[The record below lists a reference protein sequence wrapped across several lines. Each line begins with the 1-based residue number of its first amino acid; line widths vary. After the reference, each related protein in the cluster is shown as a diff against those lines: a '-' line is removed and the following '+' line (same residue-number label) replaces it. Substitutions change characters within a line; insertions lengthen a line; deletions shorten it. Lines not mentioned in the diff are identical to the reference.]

1 MYTKKS
7 FLTILFRLIPTMVCI
22 SLFLSCSQS
31 NPEIKS
37 CMVQL
42 LRVQGPTGAFA
53 ERLSVFVYFDDADGP
68 SDFSSISVAHDA
80 TGLAW
85 NILPDNAM
93 VRLRG
98 NDRWT
103 GSNSL
108 AAPGDGNLPTGNYT
122 VTVSDLAGNES
133 VKTFTLVHTD
143 FPEYAPV
150 QFNVNGDSWSLARNS
165 ANSFF
170 SRTYLL
176 MYNAQ
181 TQLVYSWL
189 LSNDNEPTVTGTIET
204 LRSYARDVASV
215 QCYTE
220 NADGSAGVLLIPVNI
235 E

>member
-1 MYTKKS
+1 
-7 FLTILFRLIPTMVCI
+7 
-22 SLFLSCSQS
+22 
-31 NPEIKS
+31 
-37 CMVQL
+37 MVQL

-53 ERLSVFVYFDDADGP
+53 ERLSVFVYFDDADGAA
-68 SDFSSISVAHDA
+68 DFNSITVTHNA
-80 TGLAW
+80 TGLVW
-85 NILPDNAM
+85 NISHDNAL

-108 AAPGDGNLPTGNYT
+108 ASPGDAKLPSGTYT
-122 VTVSDLAGNES
+122 VTVTDLAGNES
-133 VKTFTLVHTD
+133 VKTFNLIQPD

-150 QFNVNGDSWSLARNS
+150 HFTVNGDSWTLERNS
-165 ANSFF
+165 TTSSF

-181 TQLVYSWL
+181 MQLVYSWML
-189 LSNDNEPTVTGTIET
+189 PDDHESTVSGTIET
-204 LRSYARDVASV
+204 LRSYARDVSSV

-220 NADGSAGVLLIPVNI
+220 NVDGSAGVLLIPVNI

>member
-1 MYTKKS
+1 
-7 FLTILFRLIPTMVCI
+7 
-22 SLFLSCSQS
+22 
-31 NPEIKS
+31 
-37 CMVQL
+37 MVQL

-53 ERLSVFVYFDDADGP
+53 ERLSVFVYFDDADGA
-68 SDFSSISVAHDA
+68 SDFNSISVTHDT
-80 TGLAW
+80 TGLVW
-85 NILPDNAM
+85 NILPDNAL

-108 AAPGDGNLPTGNYT
+108 AAPGDAKLPSGTYT

-133 VKTFTLVHTD
+133 TQTFNLVHPD

-150 QFNVNGDSWSLARNS
+150 TFNINGESWSLARNS
-165 ANSFF
+165 ANSAF

-181 TQLVYSWL
+181 LQLVYSWML
-189 LSNDNEPTVTGTIET
+189 PNNNEPTVSGTIET
-204 LRSYARDVASV
+204 LRSYARDVATV

-220 NADGSAGVLLIPVNI
+220 NADGSAGVLLTPVNI

>member
-1 MYTKKS
+1 
-7 FLTILFRLIPTMVCI
+7 
-22 SLFLSCSQS
+22 
-31 NPEIKS
+31 
-37 CMVQL
+37 
-42 LRVQGPTGAFA
+42 
-53 ERLSVFVYFDDADGP
+53 
-68 SDFSSISVAHDA
+68 
-80 TGLAW
+80 
-85 NILPDNAM
+85 M

-108 AAPGDGNLPTGNYT
+108 AAPGDGKLPAGSYT

-133 VKTFTLVHTD
+133 VKTFDLVQPD

-150 QFNVNGDSWSLARNS
+150 QFTINGDSWSLTRNS
-165 ANSFF
+165 GNSAFT
-170 SRTYLL
+170 RTYLL

-181 TQLVYSWL
+181 EQLVYSWML
-189 LSNDNEPTVTGTIET
+189 PNDNVPTVTGTIET
-204 LRSYARDVASV
+204 LRSYARDVSSV

>member
-1 MYTKKS
+1 
-7 FLTILFRLIPTMVCI
+7 
-22 SLFLSCSQS
+22 
-31 NPEIKS
+31 
-37 CMVQL
+37 MVQL

-53 ERLSVFVYFDDADGP
+53 ERLSVFVYFDDADGA
-68 SDFSSISVAHDA
+68 SDFSSISVTDDT
-80 TGLAW
+80 TGYVW
-85 NILPDNAM
+85 NILPDNAL

-108 AAPGDGNLPTGNYT
+108 AAPGDAKIPSGSYT

-133 VKTFTLVHTD
+133 IQTIKLVRPD

-150 QFNVNGDSWSLARNS
+150 AFTVNGDSWTLERNS
-165 ANSFF
+165 NKSAF

-181 TQLVYSWL
+181 SQLVYSWL
-189 LSNDNEPTVTGTIET
+189 LPNNNDPTDSGTIET
-204 LRSYARDVASV
+204 LRSYAGDVSTV

-220 NADGSAGVLLIPVNI
+220 NADGSAGVLLTPVNI